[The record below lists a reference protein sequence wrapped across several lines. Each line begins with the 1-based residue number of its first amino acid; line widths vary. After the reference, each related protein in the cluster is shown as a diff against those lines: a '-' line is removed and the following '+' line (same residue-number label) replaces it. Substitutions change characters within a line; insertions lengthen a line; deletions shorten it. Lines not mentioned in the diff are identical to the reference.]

1 MSRIVIKDVK
11 KAFDDVV
18 VLNDFNAEFADGE
31 FITLLGPSGCGKTTM
46 LRMLAGF
53 EKPTLGEIFIG
64 DQEVSSTK
72 TFIPPE
78 KRDIGMV
85 FQSYAVW
92 PHMTV
97 FDNVAYPLKMKHLD
111 KNTIKTQVDEV
122 LEIVHLSQYADR
134 IPSQLSGGQQQ
145 RVALAR
151 ALVAKPQLLLLDEP
165 LSNLDAKLRDSMRF
179 EIKEI
184 QKNLGITVVYV
195 THDQM
200 EAMTMSDRVIVI
212 NHGDI
217 QQIGKPTEIYRF
229 PANQFVADFVGKI
242 NFIRATSAN
251 GELQFKDSPQKIE
264 YDGPLQGDVV
274 VGIRPENMRFVKAS
288 GDLKGTLVSKFYLG
302 DVNDCR
308 IDIGGENLRVIAEPK
323 SFDSYQEG
331 DKLQL
336 RVDEF
341 SVFVDT
347 GDTDQ
352 MKILT

>member
-1 MSRIVIKDVK
+1 MSRIIVKDVM
-11 KAFDDVV
+11 KAFGDVV
-18 VLNDFNAEFADGE
+18 VLNNFNAEFADGE

-46 LRMLAGF
+46 LRMIAGF
-53 EKPTLGEIFIG
+53 EKPTKGEIFIG
-64 DQEVSSTK
+64 DQEVSSSK

-97 FDNVAYPLKMKHLD
+97 FENVAYPLKMKKMD
-111 KNTIKTQVDEV
+111 KASIKEQVASV

-184 QKNLGITVVYV
+184 QQKLGITVVYV

-217 QQIGKPTEIYRF
+217 QQIGKPTEIYRH

-242 NFIRATSAN
+242 NFIKATSAN
-251 GELQFKDSPQKIE
+251 GEVQFKDSSQKLPYE
-264 YDGPLQGDVV
+264 GDLKGDVV
-274 VGIRPENMRFVKAS
+274 VGIRPENLRFVKTS
-288 GDLKGTLVSKFYLG
+288 GDLSGTLMSQFYLG

-308 IDIGGENLRVIAEPK
+308 VDIGGEQIRVIAEPK
-323 SFDSYQEG
+323 SFDKHTEG
-331 DKLQL
+331 ESVLL

-347 GDTDQ
+347 GDDEH
-352 MKILT
+352 MRILT

>member
-1 MSRIVIKDVK
+1 
-11 KAFDDVV
+11 
-18 VLNDFNAEFADGE
+18 
-31 FITLLGPSGCGKTTM
+31 
-46 LRMLAGF
+46 
-53 EKPTLGEIFIG
+53 
-64 DQEVSSTK
+64 
-72 TFIPPE
+72 
-78 KRDIGMV
+78 
-85 FQSYAVW
+85 
-92 PHMTV
+92 
-97 FDNVAYPLKMKHLD
+97 
-111 KNTIKTQVDEV
+111 
-122 LEIVHLSQYADR
+122 
-134 IPSQLSGGQQQ
+134 
-145 RVALAR
+145 
-151 ALVAKPQLLLLDEP
+151 
-165 LSNLDAKLRDSMRF
+165 
-179 EIKEI
+179 
-184 QKNLGITVVYV
+184 
-195 THDQM
+195 
-200 EAMTMSDRVIVI
+200 MSDRVIVI